1 MLALNYLKEKNLSFS
16 HRKLRD
22 PKGDEKIMRK
32 RLLTSLVMIMVLF
45 LLVGLN
51 VGFAKTVYLNMGS
64 TSSTSG
70 LYAWAVATASVINK
84 ADNNIRVT
92 VIESGAALDNL
103 RQIKDGAFDFAL
115 CVDSAS
121 AMQLYKGIST
131 FEGEGWEPIRWL
143 FLRNAITNRLHVRA
157 DSGIKT
163 FDDLAGKKFCPGF
176 PGASSTANF
185 TKFNEVLGTGI
196 KLVAAS
202 LGDAI
207 TAFKQ
212 GKIEGLQKSSS
223 IDSLDSSLIEVNLR
237 TPLAV
242 IGYSEENIKKIREKY
257 PYIIFFKTK
266 KGGIHQLPSNPMIM
280 EEGQVVGAVASS
292 NLPEEVGYEIV
303 KAYVEGFDTVAAAYP
318 GVKGWYPVAD
328 TFDLIAPGG
337 EIPIHAG
344 LYKYCLEKGIGV
356 PERFIPPECK

>member
-1 MLALNYLKEKNLSFS
+1 MK
-16 HRKLRD
+16 
-22 PKGDEKIMRK
+22 K
-32 RLLTSLVMIMVLF
+32 RLLTGLVMVIVLVF
-45 LLVGLN
+45 LAGLN

-70 LYAWAVATASVINK
+70 LYAWAVATASVVNK
-84 ADNNIRVT
+84 ADNDVRVT

-103 RQIKDGAFDFAL
+103 RRIKDGAFDFAL

-143 FLRNAITNRLHVRA
+143 FLRNAITNRLHVPV

-176 PGASSTANF
+176 PGASSTTNF
-185 TKFNEVLGTGI
+185 VNFNEVLGTGI
-196 KLVAAS
+196 DLKLAS

-207 TAFKQ
+207 TSFKQ
-212 GKIEGLQKSSS
+212 GKIVGLQKSSS
-223 IDSLDSSLIEVNLR
+223 MASLDSSLIEVNLK

-242 IGYSEENIKKIREKY
+242 IGYSEENMKKIRAKY
-257 PYIIFFKTK
+257 PYIIFFETPA
-266 KGGIHQLPSNPMIM
+266 GSIQQLPNHPTIM

-292 NLPEEVGYEIV
+292 NLSEEVGYEIV
-303 KAYVEGFDTVAAAYP
+303 KAYVEGFKTVEAAYR
-318 GVKGWYPVAD
+318 GVSGWDPIAD
-328 TFDLIAPGG
+328 AFRLVAPGG

-344 LYKYCLEKGIGV
+344 LYKYCLENGIEV

>member
-1 MLALNYLKEKNLSFS
+1 
-16 HRKLRD
+16 
-22 PKGDEKIMRK
+22 MRK
-32 RLLTSLVMIMVLF
+32 RLLTGLVMVMVLT

-70 LYAWAVATASVINK
+70 LYAWAVATASVVNK
-84 ADNNIRVT
+84 ADNDIRVT

-103 RQIKDGAFDFAL
+103 RRIKDGAFDFAL

-176 PGASSTANF
+176 PGASSTTNF
-185 TKFNEVLGTGI
+185 INFNEVLGAGI
-196 KLVAAS
+196 DLELAS

-207 TAFKQ
+207 TSFKQ
-212 GKIEGLQKSSS
+212 GKIVGLQKSSS
-223 IDSLDSSLIEVNLR
+223 MASLDSSLIEVNLK

-242 IGYSEENIKKIREKY
+242 IGYSEENMKKIRAKY
-257 PYIIFFKTK
+257 PYIIFFETSA
-266 KGGIHQLPSNPMIM
+266 GSIQQLPNHPTVM

-292 NLPEEVGYEIV
+292 NMPEEVGYEIV
-303 KAYVEGFDTVAAAYP
+303 KAYVKGFETVEAAYR
-318 GVKGWYPVAD
+318 GVSGWDPIAD
-328 TFDLIAPGG
+328 AFRLVAPGG

-344 LYKYCLEKGIGV
+344 LYKYCLENGIEV

>member
-1 MLALNYLKEKNLSFS
+1 
-16 HRKLRD
+16 
-22 PKGDEKIMRK
+22 MRK
-32 RLLTSLVMIMVLF
+32 RLLAGLAIVIVLV

-70 LYAWAVATASVINK
+70 LYAWAVATASVINR

-196 KLVAAS
+196 KLVPAS

-212 GKIEGLQKSSS
+212 GKIDGLQKSSS
-223 IDSLDSSLIEVNLR
+223 IDSLDFSLIEVNLK

-242 IGYSEENIKKIREKY
+242 IGYSEEDMKKIRAKY

-266 KGGIHQLPSNPMIM
+266 KGGIQQLPNNPMIM

-303 KAYVEGFDTVAAAYP
+303 KAYIEGFDTVAAAYS
-318 GVKGWYPVAD
+318 GVKGWYPIAD
-328 TFDLIAPGG
+328 TFDLIASSG

-344 LYKYCLEKGIGV
+344 LYKYCLEKGIEV

>member
-1 MLALNYLKEKNLSFS
+1 
-16 HRKLRD
+16 
-22 PKGDEKIMRK
+22 MRK
-32 RLLTSLVMIMVLF
+32 RLLVGLVMVIVLV

-51 VGFAKTVYLNMGS
+51 VGLAKTVYLNMGS

-70 LYAWAVATASVINK
+70 LYAWAVATASVVNK
-84 ADNNIRVT
+84 ADNDVRVT

-103 RQIKDGAFDFAL
+103 RRIKDGAFHFAL

-185 TKFNEVLGTGI
+185 TNFNKVLGTGI
-196 KLVAAS
+196 KLVPGS

-207 TAFKQ
+207 TSFKQ
-212 GKIEGLQKSSS
+212 GKISGMQKSSS
-223 IDSLDSSLIEVNLR
+223 MASLDSSLIEVNLK

-242 IGYSEENIKKIREKY
+242 IGYSEENMKKIRAKY
-257 PYIIFFKTK
+257 PYIIFFETK
-266 KGGIHQLPSNPMIM
+266 KGGIQQLPNNPTIM

-292 NLPEEVGYEIV
+292 NMPEEVGYEIV
-303 KAYVEGFDTVAAAYP
+303 KAYVEGFKTVEAAYR
-318 GVKGWYPVAD
+318 GVKGWDPIAD
-328 TFDLIAPGG
+328 AFRLVAPGG

-344 LYKYCLEKGIGV
+344 LYKYCLENGIEV

>member
-1 MLALNYLKEKNLSFS
+1 MKKRILAGLALV
-16 HRKLRD
+16 
-22 PKGDEKIMRK
+22 
-32 RLLTSLVMIMVLF
+32 LVLV

-51 VGFAKTVYLNMGS
+51 VGFAETAYLNMGS

-103 RQIKDGAFDFAL
+103 RRIKDGAFDFAL

-121 AMQLYKGIST
+121 AMQLYKGTST

-163 FDDLAGKKFCPGF
+163 FADLAGKKFCPGF
-176 PGASSTANF
+176 PGASSTTNF
-185 TKFNEVLGTGI
+185 VNFNEVTGTGI
-196 KLVAAS
+196 DLVLAT

-207 TAFKQ
+207 DSFKQ
-212 GKIEGLQKSSS
+212 GKIVGLQKSSS
-223 IDSLDSSLIEVNLR
+223 MNSLDSSLIEVNLK

-242 IGYSEENIKKIREKY
+242 IGYKEEDMKKIRAEY
-257 PYIIFFKTK
+257 PYITFFETPA
-266 KGGIHQLPSNPMIM
+266 GSIQQLPNNPAIM
-280 EEGQVVGAVASS
+280 EELAVVGAVASS
-292 NLPEEVGYEIV
+292 KLSEQVGYEIV
-303 KAYVEGFDTVAAAYP
+303 KAYVEGLEKVAAAYP
-318 GVKGWYPVAD
+318 GIKGWDPIGD
-328 TFDLIAPGG
+328 SFKLISPGG

-344 LYKYCLEKGIGV
+344 LYKYCQEKGIEV

>member
-1 MLALNYLKEKNLSFS
+1 MKKRFLTGLAL
-16 HRKLRD
+16 
-22 PKGDEKIMRK
+22 
-32 RLLTSLVMIMVLF
+32 TLVLV

-51 VGFAKTVYLNMGS
+51 VGFAKTTYLNMGS

-70 LYAWAVATASVINK
+70 LYAWAVATASVVNK
-84 ADNNIRVT
+84 ADNDVRVT

-103 RQIKDGAFDFAL
+103 RRIKDGAFDFAL

-143 FLRNAITNRLHVRA
+143 FLRNAITNRLHVPA

-176 PGASSTANF
+176 PGASSTTNF
-185 TKFNEVLGTGI
+185 VNFNEVLGAGI
-196 KLVAAS
+196 DLQLAS

-207 TAFKQ
+207 TSFKQ
-212 GKIEGLQKSSS
+212 GKIVGLQKSSS
-223 IDSLDSSLIEVNLR
+223 MASLDSSLIEVNLK

-242 IGYSEENIKKIREKY
+242 IGYSEENMKKIRAKY
-257 PYIIFFKTK
+257 PYIIFFETLA
-266 KGGIHQLPSNPMIM
+266 GSIQQLPDHPTIM

-292 NLPEEVGYEIV
+292 NLSEEVGYEIV
-303 KAYVEGFDTVAAAYP
+303 KAYVEGFKTVETAYR
-318 GVKGWYPVAD
+318 GVTGWDPIAD
-328 TFDLIAPGG
+328 AFRLVAPGG

-344 LYKYCLEKGIGV
+344 LYKYCLENGIEV

>member
-1 MLALNYLKEKNLSFS
+1 
-16 HRKLRD
+16 
-22 PKGDEKIMRK
+22 MRK
-32 RLLTSLVMIMVLF
+32 RLLTGLVMVMVLT

-70 LYAWAVATASVINK
+70 LYAWAVATASVVNK
-84 ADNNIRVT
+84 ADNDVRVT

-103 RQIKDGAFDFAL
+103 RRIKDGAFDFAL

-143 FLRNAITNRLHVRA
+143 FLRNAITNRLHVPA

-176 PGASSTANF
+176 PGASSTTNF
-185 TKFNEVLGTGI
+185 VNFNEVLGTGI
-196 KLVAAS
+196 DLQLAS

-207 TAFKQ
+207 TSFKQ
-212 GKIEGLQKSSS
+212 GKIVGLQKSSS
-223 IDSLDSSLIEVNLR
+223 MASLDSSLIEVNLK

-242 IGYSEENIKKIREKY
+242 IGYSEENMKKIRAKY
-257 PYIIFFKTK
+257 PYIIFFETSA
-266 KGGIHQLPSNPMIM
+266 GSIQQLPNHPTVM

-292 NLPEEVGYEIV
+292 NLSEEVGYEIV
-303 KAYVEGFDTVAAAYP
+303 KAYVEGFETVEAAYR
-318 GVKGWYPVAD
+318 GVSGWDPIVDA
-328 TFDLIAPGG
+328 FRLVAPGG

-344 LYKYCLEKGIGV
+344 LYKYCLENGIEV

>member
-1 MLALNYLKEKNLSFS
+1 
-16 HRKLRD
+16 
-22 PKGDEKIMRK
+22 MRK
-32 RLLTSLVMIMVLF
+32 RLLAGSVVVIVLG

-70 LYAWAVATASVINK
+70 LYAWCVAGASVINK
-84 ADNNIRVT
+84 ADNDIRVT
-92 VIESGAALDNL
+92 VVESGAALDNL
-103 RQIKDGAFDFAL
+103 RRIKDGAFDFGF

-121 AMQLYKGIST
+121 AMQLYKGMDT

-143 FLRNAITNRLHVRA
+143 FLRNAIVNRVYVRA
-157 DSGIKT
+157 DSGIKIFT
-163 FDDLAGKKFCPGF
+163 DLAGKKFSPGI

-185 TKFNEVLGTGI
+185 IKFNEVVGAGI
-196 KLVAAS
+196 DLVPAA

-207 TAFKQ
+207 NSLKQ
-212 GKIEGLQKSSS
+212 GKIVGLQKSSGLTS
-223 IDSLDSSLIEVNLR
+223 VDSSLIEVNLR
-237 TPLAV
+237 TPLAA
-242 IGYSEENIKKIREKY
+242 IGYSEDDMKKIRAAY
-257 PYIIFFKTK
+257 PYILFFETPA
-266 KGGIHQLPSNPMIM
+266 GSITQLPNNPAIM

-303 KAYVEGFDTVAAAYP
+303 KAYVEGFEEVAAAYP
-318 GVKGWYPVAD
+318 GIKGWDPVGD
-328 TFDLIAPGG
+328 VFKLVGPGG

-344 LYKYCLEKGIGV
+344 LYKYCLEKGIEV

>member
-1 MLALNYLKEKNLSFS
+1 
-16 HRKLRD
+16 
-22 PKGDEKIMRK
+22 MRK
-32 RLLTSLVMIMVLF
+32 RLLTGLVLVIVLV

-51 VGFAKTVYLNMGS
+51 VGFAKTAYLNMGS

-70 LYAWAVATASVINK
+70 LYAWAVATASVVNK
-84 ADNNIRVT
+84 ADNDIRVT

-103 RQIKDGAFDFAL
+103 RRIKDGAFDFAL

-157 DSGIKT
+157 DSGINT

-176 PGASSTANF
+176 PGASSTTNF
-185 TKFNEVLGTGI
+185 VNFNEVLGTGI
-196 KLVAAS
+196 DLKLAS

-207 TAFKQ
+207 TSFKQ
-212 GKIEGLQKSSS
+212 GKISGMQKSSS
-223 IDSLDSSLIEVNLR
+223 MASLDSSLIEVNLK

-242 IGYSEENIKKIREKY
+242 IGYSEENMKKIRAKY
-257 PYIIFFKTK
+257 PYIIFFETPA
-266 KGGIHQLPSNPMIM
+266 GSIQQLPNHPTVM

-292 NLPEEVGYEIV
+292 NMPEEVGYEIV
-303 KAYVEGFDTVAAAYP
+303 KAYVEGFKTVEAAYR
-318 GVKGWYPVAD
+318 GVTGWDPIAD
-328 TFDLIAPGG
+328 AFRFVAPGG

-344 LYKYCLEKGIGV
+344 LYKYCLENGIEV

>member
-1 MLALNYLKEKNLSFS
+1 
-16 HRKLRD
+16 
-22 PKGDEKIMRK
+22 MRK
-32 RLLTSLVMIMVLF
+32 RLLNGLVMVIVLV

-70 LYAWAVATASVINK
+70 LYAWAVATASVVNK
-84 ADNNIRVT
+84 ADNDVRVT

-103 RQIKDGAFDFAL
+103 RRIKDGAFDFAL

-185 TKFNEVLGTGI
+185 TNFNKVLGT
-196 KLVAAS
+196 
-202 LGDAI
+202 
-207 TAFKQ
+207 
-212 GKIEGLQKSSS
+212 
-223 IDSLDSSLIEVNLR
+223 DSSLIEVNLK

-242 IGYSEENIKKIREKY
+242 IGYSEENMKKIRAKY
-257 PYIIFFKTK
+257 PYIIFFETK
-266 KGGIHQLPSNPMIM
+266 KGGIQQLPNNPTIM

-292 NLPEEVGYEIV
+292 NMPEEVGYEIV
-303 KAYVEGFDTVAAAYP
+303 KAYVEGFKTVEAAYR
-318 GVKGWYPVAD
+318 GVTGWDPIAD
-328 TFDLIAPGG
+328 AFKLVAPGG

-344 LYKYCLEKGIGV
+344 LYKYCLENGIEV

>member
-1 MLALNYLKEKNLSFS
+1 MKKTLTGLALL
-16 HRKLRD
+16 
-22 PKGDEKIMRK
+22 
-32 RLLTSLVMIMVLF
+32 MVLI
-45 LLVGLN
+45 LVVGLN
-51 VGFAKTVYLNMGS
+51 TGFAETTYLNMGS

-84 ADNNIRVT
+84 ADNDIRVT

-103 RQIKDGAFDFAL
+103 RRIKDGAFDFAL

-163 FDDLAGKKFCPGF
+163 FTDLAGKKFCPGF
-176 PGASSTANF
+176 PGASSTTNF
-185 TKFNEVLGTGI
+185 VNFNDVTGTGI
-196 KLVAAS
+196 DLVLAS

-207 TAFKQ
+207 NSFKQ
-212 GKIEGLQKSSS
+212 GKIVGLQKSSS
-223 IDSLDSSLIEVNLR
+223 MNSLDSSLIEVNLK

-242 IGYSEENIKKIREKY
+242 IGYSEEDMKKIRAAY
-257 PYIIFFKTK
+257 PYIIFFETPAGSIK
-266 KGGIHQLPSNPMIM
+266 QLPDHPTIM

-292 NLPEEVGYEIV
+292 KMSEEVGYEIV
-303 KAYVEGFDTVAAAYP
+303 KAYVEGLEKVAAAYA
-318 GVKGWYPVAD
+318 GIKGWDPIGDAFKLV
-328 TFDLIAPGG
+328 APGG

-344 LYKYCLEKGIGV
+344 LYKYCLEKGIEV

>member
-1 MLALNYLKEKNLSFS
+1 
-16 HRKLRD
+16 
-22 PKGDEKIMRK
+22 MRK
-32 RLLTSLVMIMVLF
+32 RLLTGLVMVIVLV

-51 VGFAKTVYLNMGS
+51 VGLAKTVYLNMGS

-70 LYAWAVATASVINK
+70 LYAWAVATASVVNK
-84 ADNNIRVT
+84 ADNDVRVT

-103 RQIKDGAFDFAL
+103 RRIKDGAFHFAL

-157 DSGIKT
+157 DSGI
-163 FDDLAGKKFCPGF
+163 

-185 TKFNEVLGTGI
+185 TNFNKVLGTGI
-196 KLVAAS
+196 KLVPGS

-207 TAFKQ
+207 TSFKQ
-212 GKIEGLQKSSS
+212 GKISGMQKSSS
-223 IDSLDSSLIEVNLR
+223 MASLDSSLIEVNLK

-242 IGYSEENIKKIREKY
+242 IGYSEENMKKIRAEY
-257 PYIIFFKTK
+257 PYIIFFETK
-266 KGGIHQLPSNPMIM
+266 KGGIQQLPNNPTIM

-292 NLPEEVGYEIV
+292 NMPEEVGYEIV
-303 KAYVEGFDTVAAAYP
+303 KAYVEGFKTVEAAYR
-318 GVKGWYPVAD
+318 GVKGWDPIAD
-328 TFDLIAPGG
+328 AFRLIAPGG

-344 LYKYCLEKGIGV
+344 LYKYCQENGIEV